1 MAEYTGDDEDVT
13 NFVKK
18 SKTDSIPGLPK
29 LDPRRVVRNFS
40 VVFLLF
46 PHLMIDAC

>member
-18 SKTDSIPGLPK
+18 SKADNIPGLPK

-46 PHLMIDAC
+46 SQLMIDAC